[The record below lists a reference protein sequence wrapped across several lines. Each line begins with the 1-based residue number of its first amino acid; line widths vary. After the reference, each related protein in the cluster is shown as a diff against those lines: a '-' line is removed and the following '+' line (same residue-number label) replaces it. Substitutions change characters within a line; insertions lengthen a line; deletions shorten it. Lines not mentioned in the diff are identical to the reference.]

1 MNENDNE
8 KKIGGVSYKD
18 KNEDIHSFLFKD
30 STSIENGYRLYLQDE
45 LVAYKPIDL
54 NDFDS
59 LFRCNINPHIHLSRT
74 GIIYRNVD
82 KVFYSENDS
91 VSFRRNAFLTDV
103 RIIDIK
109 GEMKIQAWAKVHPWQ
124 VLMAAP
130 LYSTSITA
138 LLLALS
144 IAFCLY
150 NVLKKEDAPDGKIYT
165 HINTLKKVFSNFPA
179 YRIEKKRKALCFNRR
194 YFKQAYWIECIN
206 LFIYHS
212 VSRNS

>member
-30 STSIENGYRLYLQDE
+30 STSIENGYRLFLQDE

-59 LFRCNINPHIHLSRT
+59 LFRCNINPHIHMSRT
-74 GIIYRNVD
+74 GIIYRNVN

-109 GEMKIQAWAKVHPWQ
+109 GEMKNKHGLKSILGRFLWLLHCTPSALQ
-124 VLMAAP
+124 
-130 LYSTSITA
+130 LY
-138 LLLALS
+138 
-144 IAFCLY
+144 Y
-150 NVLKKEDAPDGKIYT
+150 
-165 HINTLKKVFSNFPA
+165 
-179 YRIEKKRKALCFNRR
+179 
-194 YFKQAYWIECIN
+194 Q
-206 LFIYHS
+206 HS
-212 VSRNS
+212 L

>member
-1 MNENDNE
+1 MNRALERTEKEDFHRRLTSSGLFFMNENDNE

-124 VLMAAP
+124 VFMAAP
-130 LYSTSITA
+130 LYSISITA

-179 YRIEKKRKALCFNRR
+179 YRIEKKESTML
-194 YFKQAYWIECIN
+194 
-206 LFIYHS
+206 
-212 VSRNS
+212 